1 MNRIEDQE
9 VLVVQGTE
17 FKRFEGVSAPPLN
30 PSKKEVWSDEMT
42 EVAAKPSAD
51 RKKPQ
56 LPALSGL
63 RLFVALHI
71 YVFHIMQAH
80 QAGLLK
86 FAVLDAL
93 PSQLGLLL
101 RRGFVSTGLF
111 FQLSGLLLAY
121 AYLDASGRLE
131 ELWSKFKGQLRRI
144 AVRTKDGLYKAVG
157 ETLDS
162 VMIQDI
168 LGWFNHSGLYATDG

>member
-1 MNRIEDQE
+1 MNRTEDQE

-17 FKRFEGVSAPPLN
+17 FERFEGISASPLN
-30 PSKKEVWSDEMT
+30 PSKKGVWSHEMT

-51 RKKPQ
+51 RKKPL

-86 FAVLDAL
+86 F
-93 PSQLGLLL
+93 G
-101 RRGFVSTGLF
+101 
-111 FQLSGLLLAY
+111 Y
-121 AYLDASGRLE
+121 
-131 ELWSKFKGQLRRI
+131 
-144 AVRTKDGLYKAVG
+144 
-157 ETLDS
+157 
-162 VMIQDI
+162 
-168 LGWFNHSGLYATDG
+168 